1 MGAEQHTWAREGFSL
16 FCNTSA
22 IIALLSVALLGPA
35 AAERS
40 KGKIIG
46 PLVASGNPNYFKD
59 ASGEVLILTGSH
71 TWNTL
76 QDWGS
81 HGSPQTLD
89 FNAFVSFLVAH
100 GHNFTLLWATEL
112 PRVCGLPS
120 TADLAPDLTVSP
132 HPSQRTGPGT
142 ATDGGL
148 KFDLTKFDQ
157 SYLIACARG
166 PKLCAMLASTLV
178 FIYSRVNFSARS
190 AARATQTVKP
200 ERFKVDTSMAVLQ
213 STALALGAPKVQ
225 GNDLYFGNTKAADV
239 IGALVDK
246 LGGAASIFL
255 KSGDQY
261 VRVATTLKKE
271 DG

>member
-132 HPSQRTGPGT
+132 HPWQRTTWDCHGRRIEIRSH
-142 ATDGGL
+142 
-148 KFDLTKFDQ
+148 KV
-157 SYLIACARG
+157 R
-166 PKLCAMLASTLV
+166 PKLL
-178 FIYSRVNFSARS
+178 
-190 AARATQTVKP
+190 
-200 ERFKVDTSMAVLQ
+200 
-213 STALALGAPKVQ
+213 
-225 GNDLYFGNTKAADV
+225 
-239 IGALVDK
+239 
-246 LGGAASIFL
+246 
-255 KSGDQY
+255 
-261 VRVATTLKKE
+261 
-271 DG
+271 